1 MDEVADVADAG
12 LHDLADLLVVEIDDK
27 FQPHGLSLFRRQ
39 FIDHAVEHGRGLTG
53 FHVFTGARIWVCF
66 EVEDFSVHGDEAV
79 IFAVVVER
87 SVLAGG
93 EEPGGEA

>member
-12 LHDLADLLVVEIDDK
+12 FHDLADLLVAEIDDK
-27 FQPHGLSLFRRQ
+27 LQPHGLSLFGRQ

-53 FHVFTGARIWVCF
+53 FHVFTRAGVGVCF
-66 EVEDFSVHGDEAV
+66 EIEDFGVHGDEAV

>member
-12 LHDLADLLVVEIDDK
+12 FHNLADLLVAEIDDK
-27 FQPHGLSLFRRQ
+27 LQPHGLSLFRRQ
-39 FIDHAVEHGRGLTG
+39 FIDHAVKHGRGLTG